1 MLLERGEEEE
11 GEWRVRK
18 EREGGGRRRNIHTT
32 YIGATGQ
39 PSPIECIEVE
49 TAMCALLYTTVLHY
63 RGGFTG
69 NWLDPISSFLAF
81 FVFGFE
87 HCLAP
92 NVWFLRGL

>member
-1 MLLERGEEEE
+1 MLLGRGEEEE

-18 EREGGGRRRNIHTT
+18 ERGGRRKEEKYSY

-63 RGGFTG
+63 RGSFTG

-92 NVWFLRGL
+92 NVWFSRGL